1 MVSLILFLKKERG
14 NYMKEIKI
22 MKNAVIVYFYTGVSI
37 KLPGTLEYADSRHVQ
52 TKDGNGYHTITIDG
66 FDFSYED
73 MPFSMRV

>member
-1 MVSLILFLKKERG
+1 
-14 NYMKEIKI
+14 MKEIKI

-37 KLPGTLEYADSRHVQ
+37 KLPGTLEYADSTHVQ

-66 FDFSYED
+66 FGFSYED